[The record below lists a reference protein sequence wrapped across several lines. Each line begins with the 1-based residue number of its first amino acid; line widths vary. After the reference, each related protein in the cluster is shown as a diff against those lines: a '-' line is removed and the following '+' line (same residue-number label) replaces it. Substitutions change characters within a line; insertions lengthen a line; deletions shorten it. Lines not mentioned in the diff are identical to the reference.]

1 MNPRMNMGI
10 CSYPLPEPT
19 IVPSVLRTRNR
30 LHDGSPGDVDSGVPI
45 SVIGVATGLTD
56 KGGLTL
62 AVGLFA
68 VSTATTRSTGV
79 TRVYRRQPDPC
90 QSSLI
95 LKKETEL
102 PE

>member
-1 MNPRMNMGI
+1 MPRA
-10 CSYPLPEPT
+10 CSYPLTEPT
-19 IVPSVLRTRNR
+19 IVPLVLRTHNR
-30 LHDGSPGDVDSGVPI
+30 LHDGSPGYVDSGVPI

-56 KGGLTL
+56 KRGLTL
-62 AVGLFA
+62 AVSFLA
-68 VSTATTRSTGV
+68 VSTDTTSSTCV
-79 TRVYRRQPDPC
+79 TTVYHIQRDTC